1 MGSVED
7 NFRNLLPKAKV
18 RTGLAVRGE
27 VVSQTGPELD
37 DWLRKSQLIR

>member
-7 NFRNLLPKAKV
+7 DYRDQLPDADV

-27 VVSQTGPELD
+27 VASDAGPQLD
-37 DWLRKSQLIR
+37 DWLRPSQLIR